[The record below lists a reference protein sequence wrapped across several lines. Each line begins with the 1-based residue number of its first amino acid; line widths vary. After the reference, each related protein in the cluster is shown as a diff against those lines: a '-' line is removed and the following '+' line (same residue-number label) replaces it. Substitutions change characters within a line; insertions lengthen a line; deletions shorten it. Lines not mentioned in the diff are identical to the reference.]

1 MGGKGNGLE
10 SEMRICTHRRD
21 IRIGF
26 NSCIW
31 KNSTMFRA
39 IREHRGIL
47 LISFLIRNIW
57 TIEEYSF
64 FFFLYSKLT
73 ITRKG
78 MVNFLKRTKLHL
90 FSKIRR
96 VE

>member
-10 SEMRICTHRRD
+10 SEMRICTRRRD
-21 IRIGF
+21 TRIGF
-26 NSCIW
+26 NSCTW
-31 KNSTMFRA
+31 KNSAIFQA

-64 FFFLYSKLT
+64 FFVQQINDYA
-73 ITRKG
+73 KG
-78 MVNFLKRTKLHL
+78 NGK
-90 FSKIRR
+90 FS
-96 VE
+96 

>member
-10 SEMRICTHRRD
+10 SEMRICTRRRD

-26 NSCIW
+26 NSCTW
-31 KNSTMFRA
+31 KNSAIFQA

-64 FFFLYSKLT
+64 FFLYSKLT

-78 MVNFLKRTKLHL
+78 MVNFLKRTKLYL

>member
-10 SEMRICTHRRD
+10 SEMRICTRRRD

-26 NSCIW
+26 NSCTW
-31 KNSTMFRA
+31 KNSAIFQA

-64 FFFLYSKLT
+64 FFFVSKLT

>member
-10 SEMRICTHRRD
+10 SEMRICTRRRD

-26 NSCIW
+26 NSCTW
-31 KNSTMFRA
+31 KNSAIFQA

>member
-10 SEMRICTHRRD
+10 SEMRICTRRRD

-26 NSCIW
+26 NSCTW
-31 KNSTMFRA
+31 KNSAIFQA

-47 LISFLIRNIW
+47 LISFLIRNVW

-64 FFFLYSKLT
+64 FFVQQINDYA
-73 ITRKG
+73 KG
-78 MVNFLKRTKLHL
+78 NGK
-90 FSKIRR
+90 FS
-96 VE
+96 

>member
-10 SEMRICTHRRD
+10 SEMRICTRRRD
-21 IRIGF
+21 TRIGF
-26 NSCIW
+26 NSCTW
-31 KNSTMFRA
+31 KNSTMFQA

-64 FFFLYSKLT
+64 FFFVQQINDYA
-73 ITRKG
+73 KG
-78 MVNFLKRTKLHL
+78 NGK
-90 FSKIRR
+90 FS
-96 VE
+96 

>member
-1 MGGKGNGLE
+1 MGGKENGLE
-10 SEMRICTHRRD
+10 SEMRICTRRRD

-26 NSCIW
+26 NSCTW
-31 KNSTMFRA
+31 KNSAIFQA

-64 FFFLYSKLT
+64 FFVQQINDYA
-73 ITRKG
+73 KG
-78 MVNFLKRTKLHL
+78 NGK
-90 FSKIRR
+90 FS
-96 VE
+96 

>member
-10 SEMRICTHRRD
+10 SEMRICTRRRD

-26 NSCIW
+26 NSCTW
-31 KNSTMFRA
+31 KNSAIFQA

-64 FFFLYSKLT
+64 FFFVSKLT

-78 MVNFLKRTKLHL
+78 MVNFLKRTKLYL